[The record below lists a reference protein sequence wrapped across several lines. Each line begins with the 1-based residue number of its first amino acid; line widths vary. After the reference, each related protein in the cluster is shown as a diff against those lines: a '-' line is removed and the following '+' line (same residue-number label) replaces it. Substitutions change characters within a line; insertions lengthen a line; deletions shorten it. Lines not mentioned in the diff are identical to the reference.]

1 MSKGY
6 ILIDVPDTCSQCVFW
21 YGKTTWSATA
31 PMEYRCKV
39 VNQIRIENI
48 YEKPHWC
55 PIIPLS
61 NDVSDISI
69 NSANDV
75 IRNKKKQ
82 VSSAEI
88 IRRFIGEKT
97 YYEIKYR
104 EIGKN
109 EYNVGYGS
117 YNLNYVL
124 QWLNECFDFCEE
136 AKVNV
141 HTDNLIPVSKRL
153 RKFIT
158 RKLIK

>member
-69 NSANDV
+69 NSANDA

-104 EIGKN
+104 EIGK
-109 EYNVGYGS
+109 
-117 YNLNYVL
+117 
-124 QWLNECFDFCEE
+124 
-136 AKVNV
+136 K
-141 HTDNLIPVSKRL
+141 
-153 RKFIT
+153 
-158 RKLIK
+158 